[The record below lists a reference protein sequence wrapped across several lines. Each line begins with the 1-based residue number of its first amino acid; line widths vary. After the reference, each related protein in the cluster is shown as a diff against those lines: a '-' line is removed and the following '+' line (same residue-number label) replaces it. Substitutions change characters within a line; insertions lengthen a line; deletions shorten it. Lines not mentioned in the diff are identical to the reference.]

1 MGRLLGGRPGHAR
14 PALSVDLE
22 ALDPDQVARPVGW
35 QNAIWQRKG
44 FVEGAVTSEPED
56 GTTMTGQARYPAL
69 LPVPRQPVW
78 AGLCFARLTLPL
90 DPYRSKSV
98 TSLVQHERWPD
109 FETAVAPGAAA
120 RDLSQ

>member
-1 MGRLLGGRPGHAR
+1 MAKRYLAEDRIA
-14 PALSVDLE
+14 
-22 ALDPDQVARPVGW
+22 
-35 QNAIWQRKG
+35 
-44 FVEGAVTSEPED
+44 EGAVTREPDD

-69 LPVPRQPVW
+69 LSVPRLPVR